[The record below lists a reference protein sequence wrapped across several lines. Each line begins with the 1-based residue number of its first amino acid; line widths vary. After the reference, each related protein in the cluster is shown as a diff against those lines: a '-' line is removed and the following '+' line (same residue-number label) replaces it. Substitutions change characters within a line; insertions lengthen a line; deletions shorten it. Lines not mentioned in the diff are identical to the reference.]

1 MWAECSILR
10 DHVKRQ
16 PCILP
21 FSPPCI
27 LCSLRQCE
35 CLCVGGRG
43 VWSKAGQSQQE
54 GPDLDMVVKFHWLTG
69 GSLHWLLS
77 VELIIHMVG
86 GREWKPPQKKK
97 RNTKDVATGEEA
109 KRLRGL
115 QLRLFQAV
123 KAQSRA
129 RPCNPVCS
137 ASEWWVRQEILQ
149 EKYMLAILYLSVF
162 IDPAEH
168 KGPFYF
174 FLKDNQSFTDSLISH
189 VLPVRKDL
197 ILLKD

>member
-1 MWAECSILR
+1 MYFA
-10 DHVKRQ
+10 
-16 PCILP
+16 
-21 FSPPCI
+21 FFPPCI

-69 GSLHWLLS
+69 GVASLAAICGAHYS
-77 VELIIHMVG
+77 HG
-86 GREWKPPQKKK
+86 GWQGMKTPTEKK

-129 RPCNPVCS
+129 RLCNPVCS